1 VIGFLLAIALSGL
14 VIGALG
20 RLVVPGHQQ
29 MGCVATMGAGVA
41 GSIVGGLIGRLIFGP
56 NYVPGLIMSTL
67 AAAGLIAVF
76 TRSQQRSYR

>member
-1 VIGFLLAIALSGL
+1 MGFVIAVAFSGL

-20 RLVVPGHQQ
+20 RLIVPGHQQ
-29 MGCVATMGAGVA
+29 MGCLATIAAGLG
-41 GSIVGGLIGRLIFGP
+41 GSIAGGLVGRIIFGP

-67 AAAGLIAVF
+67 AAAGLIALF

>member
-1 VIGFLLAIALSGL
+1 VIGYLLAVALSGL

-29 MGCVATMGAGVA
+29 MGCVATMVAGIA
-41 GSIVGGLIGRLIFGP
+41 GSIVGGLVGRVLFGP
-56 NYVPGLIMSTL
+56 NYAPGLIISTL
-67 AAAGLIAVF
+67 AAAGLIALF